1 MAQAGHAFTAV
12 RALITG
18 AGAEPSTNPLR
29 GAYLELLGD
38 LAGLPSR
45 SIPLNPHIF
54 DLEDRV
60 DHLSE
65 VLTARSYHPNTTCYD
80 TAKNVSG
87 GLGLRIGTFPSDS
100 ASDVNDALQKAV
112 KEMARRVA

>member
-12 RALITG
+12 RLLITG
-18 AGAEPSTNPLR
+18 PDAKPSTSPIR
-29 GAYLELLGD
+29 AAYLELLAG
-38 LAGLPSR
+38 LAGPPPR
-45 SIPLNPHIF
+45 SFPLNPHIV
-54 DLEDRV
+54 DLEERL

-100 ASDVNDALQKAV
+100 ASDVNDAVQKAV